1 MGVAAIN
8 ARNDLPVSTGDD
20 AECMLHA
27 LRNPACYPHP
37 VRHIDILETHIS
49 WVLLTGSYAY
59 KIKKPVNLGFLDFTT
74 LAARRYYCEEEL
86 RLNRRLAPDLY
97 LETVPI
103 TGSPQQPVIGGSG
116 PGIEYAVKMR
126 EFPQSALLDGAL
138 ARGEVSTA
146 TIHALAHRIAAFH
159 AALAPAAVTADA
171 AAAAALAPALDNFR
185 RMLPLLDEP
194 ADIAALQA
202 VRGWTQREHQ
212 AHSLQFAQ
220 RGPAGRI
227 RECHG
232 DLHLGNIALLDGAAT
247 PFDCIEFNPAL
258 RWMDVISEVAFPV
271 MDLEAHG
278 RRDLAYAFLNSYL
291 DASGDYAGVA
301 VLPFYLVYRAVVRAK
316 IGLIRASQQNAADR
330 QDPRALYAYP
340 HYLELAAAYTAPR
353 RGAVIITHGLSGSGK
368 TTLTQASFAALGALR
383 IRSDIERKRLHGLD
397 ALARTESAP
406 GAGIYSPD
414 ATARTYGQL
423 AQHARSIAAAGY
435 PVIVDATFL
444 KHAQRAVFRALA
456 QEIGVPFVIASL
468 PAPHDVLRARVATRT
483 AQGGDASEAELA
495 VLDAQIA
502 THEALTADE
511 LSLAVTADVRGD
523 LAASARALGDALT
536 QRLQR

>member
-1 MGVAAIN
+1 MAAMN
-8 ARNDLPVSTGDD
+8 ARNDLPVATGDD
-20 AECMLHA
+20 ARCLLHG
-27 LRNPACYPHP
+27 LRDAACYPHP
-37 VRHIDILETHIS
+37 VGRIDILETHIS
-49 WVLLTGSYAY
+49 WVILTGSYAY

-74 LAARRYYCEEEL
+74 LASRRHYCEEEV

-103 TGSPQQPVIGGSG
+103 TGSPRQPVIGGSG

-126 EFPQSALLDGAL
+126 EFPQSALLDSAL
-138 ARGEVSTA
+138 ARDEVSTA
-146 TIHALAHRIAAFH
+146 TIQVLAHRIAAFH
-159 AALAPAAVTADA
+159 AALAPEVMTADA

-185 RMLPLLDEP
+185 RMLPLLDAP

-202 VRGWTQREHQ
+202 VREWTQREHQ
-212 AHSLQFAQ
+212 ARSGQFGE
-220 RGPAGRI
+220 RGATGRV

-232 DLHLGNIALLDGAAT
+232 DLHLGNIALIDGAAT

-278 RRDLAYAFLNSYL
+278 RRDLAYVFLNSYL
-291 DASGDYAGVA
+291 ETSGDYAGVA

-316 IGLIRASQQNAADR
+316 IGLIYASQHAVAGR
-330 QDPRALYAYP
+330 QDQRARHAHP
-340 HYLELAAAYTAPR
+340 HYLALAASYAAPR

-397 ALARTESAP
+397 PLARTGSAP
-406 GAGIYSPD
+406 GAGIYSPH
-414 ATARTYGQL
+414 ATVRTYGQL
-423 AQHARSIAAAGY
+423 AQHARNIAGAGY

-444 KHAQRAVFRALA
+444 KHAQRAAFRALA
-456 QEIGVPFVIASL
+456 REIGVPFVIATL
-468 PAPHDVLRARVATRT
+468 RAPHAVLRARVAAR
-483 AQGGDASEAELA
+483 AARGGDASEAELA
-495 VLDAQIA
+495 VLETQLA

-511 LSLAVTADVRGD
+511 LSLAVAVDVRGD
-523 LAASARALGDALT
+523 STAGARALYDALA

>member
-1 MGVAAIN
+1 MN
-8 ARNDLPVSTGDD
+8 ARSDPPVSTGND
-20 AECMLHA
+20 AERMLDA
-27 LRNPACYPHP
+27 LRNPRCYPHP
-37 VRHIDILETHIS
+37 VTRVAMLETHIS
-49 WVLLTGSYAY
+49 WVILTGRYAY

-74 LAARRYYCEEEL
+74 LAARRHYCEEEL

-97 LETVPI
+97 LETVAI

-126 EFPQSALLDGAL
+126 EFPQAALLDNAL
-138 ARGEVSTA
+138 ARGAISTA
-146 TIHALAHRIAAFH
+146 TIQALAHRIAAFH
-159 AALAPAAVTADA
+159 AALTPAAVTADA
-171 AAAAALAPALDNFR
+171 AAAAALAPALDNFQ
-185 RMLPLLDEP
+185 RMLPLLEAP

-202 VRGWTQREHQ
+202 VRDWTQREHH
-212 AHSLQFAQ
+212 ARSGQFGK
-220 RGPAGRI
+220 RGPAGRV

-232 DLHLGNIALLDGAAT
+232 DLHLGNIALIDGAAT

-258 RWMDVISEVAFPV
+258 RWMDVISEVAFLV

-291 DASGDYAGVA
+291 EASGDYSSVA

-316 IGLIRASQQNAADR
+316 IGLIRASQHATAGQ
-330 QDPRALYAYP
+330 QDQRARHAYP
-340 HYLELAAAYTAPR
+340 HYLALAASYTGPR

-368 TTLTQASFAALGALR
+368 TTLTQASLAALGAVR

-397 ALARTESAP
+397 ALAHTESAP
-406 GAGIYSPD
+406 GTGIYSPD
-414 ATARTYGQL
+414 ATARTYRQL

-444 KHAQRAVFRALA
+444 KHAQRAAFRALA
-456 QEIGVPFVIASL
+456 QELGVPFVIASVT
-468 PAPHDVLRARVATRT
+468 APHDVLRARVAARA

-495 VLDAQIA
+495 VLETQIA

-511 LSLAVTADVRGD
+511 LSDTVTADDHGD
-523 LAASARALGDALT
+523 IAASARALCDALT

>member
-1 MGVAAIN
+1 MKWPAMN
-8 ARNDLPVSTGDD
+8 ARSDPPVSTGND
-20 AECMLHA
+20 AERMLDT
-27 LRNPACYPHP
+27 LRNPRCYPHP
-37 VRHIDILETHIS
+37 VARVAMLETHIS
-49 WVLLTGSYAY
+49 WVILTGRYAY

-74 LAARRYYCEEEL
+74 LAARRHYCEEEL

-97 LETVPI
+97 LETVTI

-126 EFPQSALLDGAL
+126 EFPQSALLDSAL
-138 ARGEVSTA
+138 VRGEVSTA
-146 TIHALAHRIAAFH
+146 TIQALAHRIAAFH
-159 AALAPAAVTADA
+159 AALMPAVVTADA
-171 AAAAALAPALDNFR
+171 AAAAALAPALDNFQ
-185 RMLPLLDEP
+185 RMLPLLEAP

-202 VRGWTQREHQ
+202 VRDWTQREHH
-212 AHSLQFAQ
+212 ARSGQFGE
-220 RGPAGRI
+220 RGPAGHV

-232 DLHLGNIALLDGAAT
+232 DLHLGNIALIDGEAT

-278 RRDLAYAFLNSYL
+278 RRDLAYVFLNSYL
-291 DASGDYAGVA
+291 EASGDYAGVA

-316 IGLIRASQQNAADR
+316 IGLIRAGQHDTAGR
-330 QDPRALYAYP
+330 QDSRALHAYP
-340 HYLELAAAYTAPR
+340 HYLALAASYAAPR

-368 TTLTQASFAALGALR
+368 TTLTQVLLAALGTVR

-397 ALARTESAP
+397 ALAHTASAP

-414 ATARTYGQL
+414 ATARTYAQL
-423 AQHARSIAAAGY
+423 AQHSRNIAGAGY

-444 KHAQRAVFRALA
+444 KHAQRAAFRVLA
-456 QEIGVPFVIASL
+456 QELGVPFVIASL
-468 PAPHDVLRARVATRT
+468 PAPPDVLRARVAARA

-495 VLDAQIA
+495 VLEAQIA

-511 LSLAVTADVRGD
+511 LSDAVTVDVCGD
-523 LAASARALGDALT
+523 PAASSRALCDSLAQLLL
-536 QRLQR
+536 R

>member
-1 MGVAAIN
+1 MAAMN
-8 ARNDLPVSTGDD
+8 ARNDLPVATGDD
-20 AECMLHA
+20 ARCLLHG
-27 LRNPACYPHP
+27 LRDAACYPHP
-37 VRHIDILETHIS
+37 VGRIDILETHIS
-49 WVLLTGSYAY
+49 WVILTGSYAY

-74 LAARRYYCEEEL
+74 LASRRHYCEEEV

-103 TGSPQQPVIGGSG
+103 TGSPRQPVIGGSG

-126 EFPQSALLDGAL
+126 EFPQSALLDSAL
-138 ARGEVSTA
+138 ARDEVSTA
-146 TIHALAHRIAAFH
+146 TIQVLAHRIAAFH
-159 AALAPAAVTADA
+159 AALAPEVMTADA

-185 RMLPLLDEP
+185 RMLPLLDAP

-202 VRGWTQREHQ
+202 V
-212 AHSLQFAQ
+212 
-220 RGPAGRI
+220 

-232 DLHLGNIALLDGAAT
+232 DLHLGNIALIDGAAT

-278 RRDLAYAFLNSYL
+278 RRDLAYVFLTSYL

-316 IGLIRASQQNAADR
+316 IGLIYASQHAVAGR
-330 QDPRALYAYP
+330 QDQRARHAHP
-340 HYLELAAAYTAPR
+340 HYLALAASYAAPR

-397 ALARTESAP
+397 PLARTGSAP
-406 GAGIYSPD
+406 GAGIYSPH
-414 ATARTYGQL
+414 ATVRTYGQL
-423 AQHARSIAAAGY
+423 AQHARNIAGAGY

-444 KHAQRAVFRALA
+444 KHAQRAAFRALA
-456 QEIGVPFVIASL
+456 REIGVPFVIATL
-468 PAPHDVLRARVATRT
+468 RAPHAVLRARVAAR
-483 AQGGDASEAELA
+483 AARGGDASEAELA
-495 VLDAQIA
+495 VLETQLA

-511 LSLAVTADVRGD
+511 LSLAVAVDVRGD
-523 LAASARALGDALT
+523 STAGARALYDALA

>member
-1 MGVAAIN
+1 MN
-8 ARNDLPVSTGDD
+8 ARHDLPVATGDE
-20 AECMLHA
+20 AGCLLHGLCNA
-27 LRNPACYPHP
+27 ACYPHP
-37 VRHIDILETHIS
+37 VGRIDILETHIS
-49 WVLLTGSYAY
+49 WVILTGCYAY

-74 LAARRYYCEEEL
+74 LASRRHYCEEEV

-138 ARGEVSTA
+138 ARGEVSSA
-146 TIHALAHRIAAFH
+146 TIQALAHRIAAFH
-159 AALAPAAVTADA
+159 AALAPAAVTAEA

-202 VRGWTQREHQ
+202 VREWTQREHQ
-212 AHSLQFAQ
+212 ARSNQFGE
-220 RGPAGRI
+220 RGPTGRV

-232 DLHLGNIALLDGAAT
+232 DLHLGNIALIDGAAT

-278 RRDLAYAFLNSYL
+278 RRDLAYVFLNSYL
-291 DASGDYAGVA
+291 EASGDYAGIA

-316 IGLIRASQQNAADR
+316 ISLIRASQQD
-330 QDPRALYAYP
+330 QRARHAHP
-340 HYLELAAAYTAPR
+340 HYLALAASYAAPR

-414 ATARTYGQL
+414 ATVRTYGQL
-423 AQHARSIAAAGY
+423 AQHARSIAGAGY

-444 KHAQRAVFRALA
+444 KHAQRAAFRALA
-456 QEIGVPFVIASL
+456 QELGVPFVIATL
-468 PAPHDVLRARVATRT
+468 RAPHDVLRARVAAR
-483 AQGGDASEAELA
+483 AAHGGDASEAELV
-495 VLDAQIA
+495 VLETQLA

-511 LSLAVTADVRGD
+511 LSLAVAADVCGD
-523 LAASARALGDALT
+523 SVAGARTLYDALA
-536 QRLQR
+536 QRLQQ